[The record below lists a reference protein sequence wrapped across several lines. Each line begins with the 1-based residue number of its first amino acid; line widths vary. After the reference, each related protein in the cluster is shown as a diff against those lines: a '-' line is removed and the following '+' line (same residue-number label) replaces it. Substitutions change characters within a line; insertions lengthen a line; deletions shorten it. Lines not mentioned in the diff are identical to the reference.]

1 MFPTIL
7 LDTEGSE
14 ISKISLV
21 IPLVGVKSHLKFI
34 FLGIK
39 NKNTMIEDIS
49 DTIVSKT
56 RPITAF
62 ITDCSISLGRIKII
76 IINLTICSI
85 MLLVACGTIF
95 CLPEKYPFKTL
106 EIDTKGSVKAM
117 AISIGPDFGSLS
129 KFVAIKSWVKN
140 IIIIRIKLIKSMRDA
155 ADVSILILLPLFS
168 ATNFDIDIGIAR
180 VAMVRS
186 REYVGVA
193 IVYKLI
199 P

>member
-1 MFPTIL
+1 M
-7 LDTEGSE
+7 
-14 ISKISLV
+14 
-21 IPLVGVKSHLKFI
+21 
-34 FLGIK
+34 
-39 NKNTMIEDIS
+39 
-49 DTIVSKT
+49 
-56 RPITAF
+56 
-62 ITDCSISLGRIKII
+62 
-76 IINLTICSI
+76 
-85 MLLVACGTIF
+85 
-95 CLPEKYPFKTL
+95 PEKYPFKTL

-117 AISIGPDFGSLS
+117 AISIGPDLGSLS